1 MAPIAEPASNPPR
14 DTIRRPAEEDAA
26 GIDEI
31 EIVMSPEEAHDHARD
46 QSHHHC
52 NDHSHRLSVD
62 ADRRYLTIALVL
74 IVGFMAFEIVIGIVA
89 HSLALLSD
97 AAHMLTDAGAICN
110 RCAMSFV
117 AAADPLNSIS

>member
-1 MAPIAEPASNPPR
+1 LRSRDDVGGSPR

-31 EIVMSPEEAHDHARD
+31 EIVMSTEEAHDHARD
-46 QSHHHC
+46 QSHRHC

-74 IVGFMAFEIVIGIVA
+74 IVGFMAFEIVAGIIA
-89 HSLALLSD
+89 HSLALL
-97 AAHMLTDAGAICN
+97 
-110 RCAMSFV
+110 
-117 AAADPLNSIS
+117 